1 MIVLYIFLGLI
12 AFLLLYATAVIF
24 IPFKMFIKGTYWDK
38 NPTGQ
43 MDTYWIKYFLGVR
56 LRIKDLEHIHVLIW
70 FLGIPI
76 PIRLPLSKDKVS
88 KKKKSDTEKR
98 GSVENETEK
107 MDKLKEK
114 ETKKKNSLKENILDV
129 IGAKDQISD
138 LWNKYKGYIKKIF
151 VSYVTFSFEYLDA
164 ELGLKDPAQT
174 GKVAGILYSTLSIK
188 PLKDVNISWDY
199 QKPSFNISAGAK
211 MTMKLYGILCTL
223 FQLYWTYKKDLKNE
237 N

>member
-1 MIVLYIFLGLI
+1 MIILYIFLGLI
-12 AFLLLYATAVIF
+12 ACLLLFAAVMIF
-24 IPFKMFIKGTYWDK
+24 IPLKMYIQGTFWDK
-38 NPTGQ
+38 IPTGQ
-43 MDTYWIKYFLGVR
+43 MDIYWIKYFLGAR
-56 LRIKDLEHIHVLIW
+56 LRIKDLKHIHILIW

-76 PIRLPLSKDKVS
+76 PIRLPLSKNKVS
-88 KKKKSDTEKR
+88 KRKKSDTEEE

-107 MDKLKEK
+107 MDEPKEK
-114 ETKKKNSLKENILDV
+114 ETKKKNSLKENIQDV
-129 IGAKDQISD
+129 IDAKDQIGD
-138 LWNKYKGYIKKIF
+138 LWNKYKRYIKKIF

-211 MTMKLYGILCTL
+211 MTMKVYGILCTL
-223 FQLYWTYKKDLKNE
+223 LQLYWTYKKDLKNE
-237 N
+237 T